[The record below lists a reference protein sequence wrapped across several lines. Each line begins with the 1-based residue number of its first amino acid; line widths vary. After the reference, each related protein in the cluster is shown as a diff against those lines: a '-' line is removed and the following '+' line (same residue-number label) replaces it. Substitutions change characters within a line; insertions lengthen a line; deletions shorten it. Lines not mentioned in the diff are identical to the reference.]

1 MKLIS
6 NQHGFV
12 LITIPKNACV
22 TLKYWFDHLER
33 GRLLEYEQ
41 LVTRP
46 TGNIHA
52 YSIENYI
59 YRPVEESYLKFA
71 VIRNPWVRLASCY
84 FDKIV
89 SERWLDYLHLHC
101 MADFISYLCSI
112 DLNSDAC
119 EQHWRS
125 QHTFYQD
132 VKIDKFLKVES
143 LAEDFAA
150 MNTLI
155 GVRPV
160 ALPNWKANKGR
171 VDQYHRLYS
180 PQEARIVGDL
190 YANDVR
196 IGGYAC
202 PEQMIDP
209 NKPFRRK
216 PPLYFKLR
224 SAIYSLGK
232 KLCVL
237 PARVRSWRS

>member
-1 MKLIS
+1 MGDPVRTWLY
-6 NQHGFV
+6 
-12 LITIPKNACV
+12 T
-22 TLKYWFDHLER
+22 HL
-33 GRLLEYEQ
+33 
-41 LVTRP
+41 
-46 TGNIHA
+46 
-52 YSIENYI
+52 
-59 YRPVEESYLKFA
+59 VE
-71 VIRNPWVRLASCY
+71 
-84 FDKIV
+84 
-89 SERWLDYLHLHC
+89 
-101 MADFISYLCSI
+101 
-112 DLNSDAC
+112 SD
-119 EQHWRS
+119 E
-125 QHTFYQD
+125 D